1 VNNLRRQTGLLRLTP
16 VAVLLLRITEAG
28 GDPGVFCYR
37 MGVDILAASRGR
49 FLVAVP
55 SIAFPSRFNLTES
68 LARRIRN
75 QAACSNL
82 LSISSARSS
91 TLKD

>member
-1 VNNLRRQTGLLRLTP
+1 VNDSRQHASLLRLTP
-16 VAVLLLRITEAG
+16 VAILLLRITEAG

-37 MGVDILAASRGR
+37 MGVDILAASRGH

-55 SIAFPSRFNLTES
+55 SIALRSRFKLTAS

-75 QAACSNL
+75 QVACSNL
-82 LSISSARSS
+82 LSTSSARSS